1 MKIWSLKQT
10 KLHYFLQFHPDRDFC
25 EINHCRK
32 RDKMNTRA
40 RTTRDTQGQV
50 GQRKK
55 ELANK
60 LSFASQAN
68 SLQKVTFCELD

>member
-1 MKIWSLKQT
+1 
-10 KLHYFLQFHPDRDFC
+10 
-25 EINHCRK
+25 
-32 RDKMNTRA
+32 MNTRA

-68 SLQKVTFCELD
+68 SLQKVTFFEQQE